1 MTPTVRMGMNEAL
14 AQLSSVLN
22 QLRDDTRIVLTHEG
36 RDIAVMLPLRDLQL
50 LEGLE
55 ALSKKVLER
64 RGEG

>member
-1 MTPTVRMGMNEAL
+1 MTPTVRMGMLEAL
-14 AQLSSVLN
+14 AQVPSVLN
-22 QLRDDTRIVLTHEG
+22 QLRDDTRFVLTHDG

-64 RGEG
+64 RGE

>member
-64 RGEG
+64 RGE